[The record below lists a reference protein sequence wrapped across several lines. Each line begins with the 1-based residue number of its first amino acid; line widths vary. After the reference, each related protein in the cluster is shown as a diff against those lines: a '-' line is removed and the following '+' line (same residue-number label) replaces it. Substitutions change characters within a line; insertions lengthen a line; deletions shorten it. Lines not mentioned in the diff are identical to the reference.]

1 MITSQQWHNMNIV
14 PSQLN
19 STDSAETH
27 FKMGNVLH
35 EQGKLEDAIE
45 SYIQALQLN
54 PKFVEAYNNL
64 GNVLKDLG
72 RLEEAIESYKR
83 ALMIDPDYVEAC
95 YNMAISLTGITFD
108 LHEYNP
114 NLTEIVCKILEKET
128 FVRPADISKVVISL
142 LKFDPIIKDV
152 FSKISVGKLSGSLQE
167 IIVDLSNVP
176 LLIKLMEV
184 FPLPDLE
191 FEVVFKNIRSAIL
204 LSISKIKNNPETI
217 TFQTTLSLQ
226 CFLNEYLYDQTDI
239 EVEALKELENLVEK
253 KLTDGQ
259 QPSPTELAC
268 LASYKALHEYSWLHL
283 LSMPVEL
290 EALQRRQILE
300 PEKEKQLRSTIPIL
314 QEIKNNVSCKVQE
327 QYEQNPYPRW
337 ENLQLLPISKSIS
350 THTQKL
356 KLRISNL
363 GIDEIDTPQILI
375 AGCGTGEHPIATAS
389 NYKNCNVLG
398 IDLSLSSLTY
408 AKRKTEELGFSNIEY
423 MQADILDLEALNR
436 KFDIIESGGVLHHMD
451 DPMAGWKV
459 LTNCLK
465 TGGLMR
471 IGLYSKS
478 ARKHIVQIR
487 DEIEQS
493 NIESSHDAMKSFRNK
508 IVSSEEEHH
517 KWIVMSSD
525 FYSMSTFRDLLF
537 HVQEHRFTIPQI
549 EVSLTQLGLAFCGF
563 EHPTIVQMFQS
574 RNPTENALYDLE
586 KWDNFEKEKPRI
598 FAAMYQFW
606 CQKI

>member
-1 MITSQQWHNMNIV
+1 MITNQQWHNMNIV
-14 PSQLN
+14 PSQL
-19 STDSAETH
+19 TSAKTH

-64 GNVLKDLG
+64 GNVLKELG

-83 ALMIDPDYVEAC
+83 ALMINPDYVEAC
-95 YNMAISLTGITFD
+95 YNMGIALMGITFD

-114 NLTEIVCKILEKET
+114 NLTEIIFKLLEKEK
-128 FVRPADISKVVISL
+128 FVRPADISKATVSL
-142 LKFDPIIKDV
+142 LKFDPIIKDI
-152 FSKISVGKLSGSLQE
+152 FSKNSAGKLSESLQE

-184 FPLPDLE
+184 ATFPDLE

-204 LSISKIKNNPETI
+204 LNISEIKHNPETI
-217 TFQTTLSLQ
+217 IFQTALSLQ

-239 EVEALKELENLVEK
+239 EVEALKDLETLVENQ
-253 KLTDGQ
+253 LTSGQ
-259 QPSPTELAC
+259 QPSSTQLAC
-268 LASYKALHEYSWLHL
+268 IASYNPLHEYSWCHL
-283 LSMPVEL
+283 LSIPSEL
-290 EALQRRQILE
+290 ESLQRRQILE
-300 PEKEKQLRSTIPIL
+300 PEEEKQLRSTIPIL
-314 QEIKNNVSCKVQE
+314 QEIKNEVSCKVRE

-337 ENLQLLPISKSIS
+337 VNLQLPPVPKHISVITKELN
-350 THTQKL
+350 L
-356 KLRISNL
+356 KISNL
-363 GIDEIDTPQILI
+363 GIDNVVAPQILI
-375 AGCGTGEHPIATAS
+375 AGCGTGEHSIIS
-389 NYKNCNVLG
+389 SFVIKNCDILA
-398 IDLSLSSLTY
+398 IDLSLSSVAY
-408 AKRKTEELGFSNIEY
+408 AKRKTEELGISNIEY
-423 MQADILDLEALNR
+423 MQADILDLLSLDR

-459 LTNCLK
+459 LTDCLN
-465 TGGLMR
+465 TGGFMR
-471 IGLYSKS
+471 IGLYSES

-493 NIESSHDAMKSFRNK
+493 NIESSHDAMKSFRNE

-517 KWIVMSSD
+517 KRIASSSD

-549 EVSLTQLGLAFCGF
+549 EASLTQLGLVFCGF
-563 EHPTIVQMFQS
+563 EHMGIIQNFKS
-574 RNPTENALYDLE
+574 KNFTENALYDLE
-586 KWDNFEKEKPRI
+586 KWDTFEKENPSI
-598 FAAMYQFW
+598 FAGMYQFW

>member
-1 MITSQQWHNMNIV
+1 MTELEEQREIAIKETRQWIKSWGADEREMVLWILQEEVRDEKISLMIAYNNR
-14 PSQLN
+14 
-19 STDSAETH
+19 
-27 FKMGNVLH
+27 GNEMQ
-35 EQGKLEDAIE
+35 EQGRLDDAIE
-45 SYIQALQLN
+45 SYTKALKIN
-54 PKFVEAYNNL
+54 PEYPVAN
-64 GNVLKDLG
+64 
-72 RLEEAIESYKR
+72 
-83 ALMIDPDYVEAC
+83 
-95 YNMAISLTGITFD
+95 YNMGIALTDIVFTKPRPE
-108 LHEYNP
+108 LN
-114 NLTEIVCKILEKET
+114 EIVCKLLDKEKS
-128 FVRPADISKVVISL
+128 VRPSDLSTAACSL
-142 LKFDPIIKDV
+142 LKFDPIIEDV
-152 FSKISVGKLSGSLQE
+152 FSKISASKLSESLQE

-184 FPLPDLE
+184 FLIPDLE
-191 FEVVFKNIRSAIL
+191 LENVLKDIRSAIL
-204 LSISKIKNNPETI
+204 LNISDIKHNPETI
-217 TFQTTLSLQ
+217 TFQTALSLQ
-226 CFLNEYLYDQTDI
+226 CFLNEYLYNQTDI
-239 EVEALKELENLVEK
+239 EVEALKDLETLVEK
-253 KLTDGQ
+253 QLTNGQ

-268 LASYKALHEYSWLHL
+268 LASYKPLHEYSWLHL
-283 LSMPVEL
+283 LTMPIEL
-290 EALQRRQILE
+290 ESLHHRQILE

-314 QEIKNNVSCKVQE
+314 QEIKNEVSCKVRE

-337 ENLQLLPISKSIS
+337 VNLGLSPISKSIS
-350 THTQKL
+350 THTQEL
-356 KLRISNL
+356 NLRISNL
-363 GIDEIDTPQILI
+363 GIDEVDSPQILI
-375 AGCGTGEHPIATAS
+375 AGCGTGEHSIATAS

-423 MQADILDLEALNR
+423 MQADILDLTALDR

-459 LTNCLK
+459 LTDCLK

-471 IGLYSKS
+471 IGLYSES
-478 ARKHIVQIR
+478 ARKYIVQIR

-508 IVSSEEEHH
+508 IVNSEEEHH

-563 EHPTIVQMFQS
+563 EHPTIVQKFQS

-586 KWDNFEKEKPRI
+586 KWDNFEKENPRE
-598 FAAMYQFW
+598 FAGMYQFW
-606 CQKI
+606 CQKV

>member
-14 PSQLN
+14 PPQLN

-45 SYIQALQLN
+45 SYIQALQLK
-54 PKFVEAYNNL
+54 PTLVEVYNNM

-95 YNMAISLTGITFD
+95 YNMAIILTGITFD

-128 FVRPADISKVVISL
+128 LVRPADISKNAISL
-142 LKFDPIIKDV
+142 LKVDPIIKDV
-152 FSKISVGKLSGSLQE
+152 FSKISAGKLSGSLQE

-217 TFQTTLSLQ
+217 TFQTALSLQ
-226 CFLNEYLYDQTDI
+226 CFLNEYLYDLTDV
-239 EVEALKELENLVEK
+239 EVEALKELENLVGS
-253 KLTDGQ
+253 KLINEQ

-268 LASYKALHEYSWLHL
+268 LASYKVLHEYSWFHL

-290 EALQRRQILE
+290 EVLQRRQILE

-337 ENLQLLPISKSIS
+337 VNLQLSPISKSIS
-350 THTQKL
+350 TQTQNL
-356 KLRISNL
+356 KLRILNL
-363 GIDEIDTPQILI
+363 GIDEVDTPQILI

-423 MQADILDLEALNR
+423 MQADILDLTALDR

-459 LTNCLK
+459 LTDCLK

-471 IGLYSKS
+471 IGLYSES
-478 ARKHIVQIR
+478 ARKHIVQIH

>member
-1 MITSQQWHNMNIV
+1 
-14 PSQLN
+14 
-19 STDSAETH
+19 
-27 FKMGNVLH
+27 
-35 EQGKLEDAIE
+35 
-45 SYIQALQLN
+45 
-54 PKFVEAYNNL
+54 
-64 GNVLKDLG
+64 
-72 RLEEAIESYKR
+72 
-83 ALMIDPDYVEAC
+83 
-95 YNMAISLTGITFD
+95 
-108 LHEYNP
+108 
-114 NLTEIVCKILEKET
+114 
-128 FVRPADISKVVISL
+128 
-142 LKFDPIIKDV
+142 
-152 FSKISVGKLSGSLQE
+152 
-167 IIVDLSNVP
+167 
-176 LLIKLMEV
+176 
-184 FPLPDLE
+184 
-191 FEVVFKNIRSAIL
+191 
-204 LSISKIKNNPETI
+204 
-217 TFQTTLSLQ
+217 
-226 CFLNEYLYDQTDI
+226 
-239 EVEALKELENLVEK
+239 
-253 KLTDGQ
+253 
-259 QPSPTELAC
+259 
-268 LASYKALHEYSWLHL
+268 
-283 LSMPVEL
+283 MPVEL

-337 ENLQLLPISKSIS
+337 VNLQLSPISKSIS

-423 MQADILDLEALNR
+423 MQADILDLTALDR

-459 LTNCLK
+459 LTDCLK

-471 IGLYSKS
+471 IGLYSES
-478 ARKHIVQIR
+478 ARKYIVQIH

-508 IVSSEEEHH
+508 IVNSEEEHH

-563 EHPTIVQMFQS
+563 EHPTIVQKFQS

-598 FAAMYQFW
+598 FASMYQFW

>member
-1 MITSQQWHNMNIV
+1 
-14 PSQLN
+14 
-19 STDSAETH
+19 
-27 FKMGNVLH
+27 
-35 EQGKLEDAIE
+35 
-45 SYIQALQLN
+45 
-54 PKFVEAYNNL
+54 
-64 GNVLKDLG
+64 VLKDLG

-95 YNMAISLTGITFD
+95 YNMGIVLTGITFD

-114 NLTEIVCKILEKET
+114 NLTEIVCKILEKEI
-128 FVRPADISKVVISL
+128 FVRPVDISKVAISL

-152 FSKISVGKLSGSLQE
+152 FSKISAGKLSGSNSFWRTGTRFNILQE

-176 LLIKLMEV
+176 LLIKLMEAST
-184 FPLPDLE
+184 LPDLE
-191 FEVVFKNIRSAIL
+191 FEVVFKNIRSVIL

-217 TFQTTLSLQ
+217 TFQTALSLQ
-226 CFLNEYLYDQTDI
+226 CFLNEYLYDQTDV
-239 EVEALKELENLVEK
+239 EVEALKELENLVGS
-253 KLTDGQ
+253 KLIIGQ

-268 LASYKALHEYSWLHL
+268 LASYKALHEYSWFHL

-337 ENLQLLPISKSIS
+337 VNLQLSPISKSIS
-350 THTQKL
+350 TQTQNL

-363 GIDEIDTPQILI
+363 GIDEVDTPQILI
-375 AGCGTGEHPIATAS
+375 AGCGTGEHSIATAS

-423 MQADILDLEALNR
+423 MQADILDLTALDR
-436 KFDIIESGGVLHHMD
+436 KFDIIESGGVLHHME

-459 LTNCLK
+459 LTDCLN
-465 TGGLMR
+465 TGGLMQ
-471 IGLYSKS
+471 IGLYSEL

-508 IVSSEEEHH
+508 IVNSEEEHH
-517 KWIVMSSD
+517 KWIPMSHD
-525 FYSMSTFRDLLF
+525 FYNRSALRDLLF
-537 HVQEHRFTIPQI
+537 HVQERRFTIPQI
-549 EVSLTQLGLAFCGF
+549 EASLSSLGLVFCGF
-563 EHPTIVQMFQS
+563 ENESIVQKFKMS
-574 RNPTENALYDLE
+574 GNTTETALYDLE
-586 KWDNFEKEKPRI
+586 KWDTFEKENPSI
-598 FAAMYQFW
+598 FAGMYQFW
-606 CQKI
+606 CQKA

>member
-1 MITSQQWHNMNIV
+1 MITNQQWHNMNIV
-14 PSQLN
+14 PPQLA
-19 STDSAETH
+19 SAETH
-27 FKMGNVLH
+27 YKMGNVLH

-45 SYIQALQLN
+45 SYIQALELN

-64 GNVLKDLG
+64 GNVLKELG

-83 ALMIDPDYVEAC
+83 ALMINPDYVEAC
-95 YNMAISLTGITFD
+95 YNMGIALTDITFD

-128 FVRPADISKVVISL
+128 FVRPLDISKAVSSL
-142 LKFDPIIKDV
+142 LKFDPNLQAV
-152 FSKISVGKLSGSLQE
+152 FSKISAGTLLESLQE
-167 IIVDLSNVP
+167 IIVDLSNVT
-176 LLIKLMEV
+176 LLIQLMKV
-184 FPLPDLE
+184 FPLSDLE
-191 FEVVFKNIRSAIL
+191 FEGAFKNIRSAIL
-204 LSISKIKNNPETI
+204 LSISKIKNNPEII
-217 TFQTTLSLQ
+217 TFQTALSLQ
-226 CFLNEYLYDQTDI
+226 CFLNEYLYDQTDV

-253 KLTDGQ
+253 KLTNGQ
-259 QPSPTELAC
+259 QPSPIELAC
-268 LASYKALHEYSWLHL
+268 LASYKSLHEYSWLNL

-290 EALQRRQILE
+290 KALQRRQILE

-337 ENLQLLPISKSIS
+337 VNLGLSPISQPIS
-350 THTQKL
+350 TITKEL
-356 KLRISNL
+356 NLRISNL
-363 GIDEIDTPQILI
+363 GIDEVDTPQILI
-375 AGCGTGEHPIATAS
+375 AGCGTGSHSIATAS
-389 NYKNCNVLG
+389 KFKNCNVLG
-398 IDLSLSSLTY
+398 IDLSLNSLAY
-408 AKRKTEELGFSNIEY
+408 AKRKTEDLGFSNIEY
-423 MQADILDLEALNR
+423 MQADILDLTALDR

-459 LTNCLK
+459 LTDCLK

-471 IGLYSKS
+471 IGLYSEI
-478 ARKHIVQIR
+478 ARRGVVQIH

-493 NIESSHDAMKSFRNK
+493 NIESSHDAMKLFRNK

-517 KWIVMSSD
+517 RWIVLSPD

-549 EVSLTQLGLAFCGF
+549 EASLIQLGLVFCGF
-563 EHPTIVQMFQS
+563 EDTKTVQNFKS
-574 RNPTENALYDLE
+574 KSLTENALYDLE
-586 KWDNFEKEKPRI
+586 KWDIYEKENPSV

-606 CQKI
+606 CQKV